1 MVMQTR
7 PSLFIRCQI
16 AQMQDEGTRVPSGSP
31 AEPGPAVG
39 QRRTFATAYSD
50 SDSES
55 EQEPTRKKL
64 APDLAAPAPS
74 SINILA
80 QLELSLQRE
89 QAEHTDPQVAG
100 AERGDSDWGED
111 EALQQRSKE
120 DLIAEIKAL
129 RAQLAQSACETRRLR
144 QCLTV
149 FRVLP
154 KAVRNFTRLVD
165 RAESLLQ
172 APGPGGLD
180 QPSGD
185 PSTLGDA
192 PMYPSPSSL
201 SSASAS
207 SSSSPLS
214 TPGSPSAH
222 NRKWENPS
230 DWNPAQLAPFSQIK
244 IEKWQIERFNKS
256 TPQKFVNDLMQSLY
270 TTEFMATHSVTG
282 ARSSSS
288 KYRETKPAMD
298 RAEVQAILDV
308 TKHFFPDMTDTLIR
322 RMMGQKLNNCTKKFA
337 ASKVKT
343 ELYPLINYPV
353 SQIIK

>member
-1 MVMQTR
+1 
-7 PSLFIRCQI
+7 
-16 AQMQDEGTRVPSGSP
+16 MQDEGTRVPSGSP

-222 NRKWENPS
+222 NRKW
-230 DWNPAQLAPFSQIK
+230 IK

-343 ELYPLINYPV
+343 ELYPLIN
-353 SQIIK
+353 